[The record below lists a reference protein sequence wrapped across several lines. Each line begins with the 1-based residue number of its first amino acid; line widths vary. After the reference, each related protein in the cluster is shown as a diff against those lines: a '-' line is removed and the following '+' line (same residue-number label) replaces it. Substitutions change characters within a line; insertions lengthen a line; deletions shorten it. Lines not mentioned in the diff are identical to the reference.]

1 MTEKRLT
8 PDVSREYYFYGNR
21 GDWSMGFHLQP
32 VNPDN
37 PNGPHNFGWRGIGG
51 TLFAVDP
58 ANDFFVIYMEQR
70 RGGPPNAPFDN
81 STAQRMV
88 NQAVLD

>member
-1 MTEKRLT
+1 MWLAATTLT
-8 PDVSREYYFYGNR
+8 SALWHTGAIA
-21 GDWSMGFHLQP
+21 P

-51 TLFAVDP
+51 PLFAVDP